1 MSESLSLS
9 SLSLA
14 SFSILDTFRGL
25 GIEASSEW
33 SCTML
38 IVNNYYSFISKK
50 ENYHTESSFK
60 DLASLRYQSFHVF

>member
-14 SFSILDTFRGL
+14 SFSILDTFLGM
-25 GIEASSEW
+25 GIEVSSEW

-38 IVNNYYSFISKK
+38 IANNYYSFISKK
-50 ENYHTESSFK
+50 EN
-60 DLASLRYQSFHVF
+60 